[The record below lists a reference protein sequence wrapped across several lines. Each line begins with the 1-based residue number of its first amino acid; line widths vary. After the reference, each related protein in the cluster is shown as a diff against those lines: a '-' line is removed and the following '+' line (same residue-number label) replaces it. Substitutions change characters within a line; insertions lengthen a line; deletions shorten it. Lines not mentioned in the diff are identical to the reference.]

1 MFLSSETGVDH
12 SFIRRNCGGT
22 VLEATSRLSSDAK
35 ARALKELEGCTGDT
49 DSEAEVN
56 DD

>member
-49 DSEAEVN
+49 DSEAEV
-56 DD
+56 DDD

>member
-12 SFIRRNCGGT
+12 SFIRHNCGGT

-35 ARALKELEGCTGDT
+35 ARALKELEGHTGDT
-49 DSEAEVN
+49 DSEAEV
-56 DD
+56 DDD